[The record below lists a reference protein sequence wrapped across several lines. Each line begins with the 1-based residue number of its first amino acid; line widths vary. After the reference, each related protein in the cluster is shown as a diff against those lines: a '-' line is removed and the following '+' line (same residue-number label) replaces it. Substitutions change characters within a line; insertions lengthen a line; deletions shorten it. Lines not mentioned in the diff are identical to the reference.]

1 MYLDL
6 LHFFPHFERYTTFR
20 WCCWLRHFVRT
31 NGGYQIYLDRKDKVP
46 YGRCFLF
53 NPQSIQK
60 HVEVNGMNVVHVAE
74 RPGHT
79 TVCH

>member
-1 MYLDL
+1 MGDIKY
-6 LHFFPHFERYTTFR
+6 
-20 WCCWLRHFVRT
+20 
-31 NGGYQIYLDRKDKVP
+31 IYLDRKDRVP

-60 HVEVNGMNVVHVAE
+60 HVEVNGMNVVYVAE

-79 TVCH
+79 TVCN